1 MLYKEFLM
9 PAAKKPLPKA
19 AAKTARPP
27 QQARSE
33 ESRANILD
41 AARKAF
47 AERGFEAANI
57 RDIATDAGVTH
68 TLIRYHFGSKEE
80 LWKEVVTHMFQ
91 RLDEEMRAGLKGAKG
106 ASPQDNLREFLRT
119 YIRYCARNPEHVR
132 IMIMESVHGGD
143 RLEWMIGYIRKSHQN
158 QTPFLRRLMKDG
170 DIPEVWLVS
179 LFYSISAVCQMP
191 FVLAQ
196 SIRGVYGVDILSDEA
211 IEAHTDTVL
220 ALLLRDKPKGT
231 KRWPA
236 LPAWTSGRA

>member
-1 MLYKEFLM
+1 MS
-9 PAAKKPLPKA
+9 AGAKKAVRPS
-19 AAKTARPP
+19 AKSTRVP

-47 AERGFEAANI
+47 AEKGFEAANV

-80 LWKEVVTHMFQ
+80 LWKEVVTDMFQ
-91 RLDEEMRAGLKGAKG
+91 RLSQEMREGLRTAKG
-106 ASPQDNLREFLRT
+106 ASPQENLRNFLRT

-143 RLEWMIGYIRKSHQN
+143 RIAWMIGYIRESHKN
-158 QTPFLRRLMKDG
+158 QTPFLRHLMKEG

-179 LFYSISAVCQMP
+179 LFYSISAICQMP

-196 SIRGVYGVDILSDEA
+196 SIKGVYGVDILSEEA

-220 ALLLRDKPKGT
+220 ALLLRDKPKSRKQWPTLPDWT
-231 KRWPA
+231 KA
-236 LPAWTSGRA
+236 KG